1 MEGYKCNCTKLY
13 WPPKKL
19 PPSLSLAVKQ
29 ERKGE
34 AKMEKGIKGTVTSV
48 SSMYPAEE
56 AQKAAKRVQDAIAE
70 KQEELERLRD
80 FISDNTNL
88 VTLVQ
93 RLPDQLQHDI
103 MVPFGKAAFFPGRL
117 KHTNEFLVLLG
128 DGYYAERTSIQTMEI
143 LKRRGKTLQSQ
154 VDSLNAMVED
164 LKAEASFFDATAAEA
179 AEGFLE
185 IREDYVDESSARE
198 SESDLLKQIS
208 SSSPEADNKTNALED
223 EEFARIMSR
232 MDELEKEELAAESYN
247 ETGEHEETDVSLDSF
262 SDQISLHQVKN
273 SEEPEFRK
281 PPDQAKYKNT
291 MSEEVKSRHHHHQDF
306 TNRSQ
311 GNIFPGNVST
321 SSQKTLMPPEMD
333 KVQAAASSRHEPPLQ
348 TSTSKPEFDSQKAF
362 TGSIVEHPYN
372 LERNSSEQTV
382 SKSGSQRSKPVS
394 RFKMQRK

>member
-333 KVQAAASSRHEPPLQ
+333 KVQAAASSRHEIVSLCLNLINSLLCRLLHLSQNLIVKKLLQ
-348 TSTSKPEFDSQKAF
+348 VLSLSTL
-362 TGSIVEHPYN
+362 TI
-372 LERNSSEQTV
+372 
-382 SKSGSQRSKPVS
+382 
-394 RFKMQRK
+394 